1 MEWKIQ
7 KEKRFILEI
16 SKRLEEL
23 CNFELLK
30 ENPSIRQKFLS
41 NCNAKEA
48 SEEKQIMQNLTKE
61 KVRTE
66 LQLQKIRYQR

>member
-1 MEWKIQ
+1 MEWKVQ

-23 CNFELLK
+23 SNFELLK

-48 SEEKQIMQNLTKE
+48 SEEK
-61 KVRTE
+61 
-66 LQLQKIRYQR
+66 